1 MQIPSDL
8 SASLA
13 HGGLPPFRMTTD
25 PALAPDAR
33 AADANLLLSQDP
45 PGISITQAE
54 EIALRTFGIAGQFR
68 SLSSERDSN
77 FHVSLACGTQA
88 LLKITNASEDRSV
101 TAMQTAALMHLA
113 VIDPDLPVQRI
124 CQTLNGEA
132 WDIVTGP
139 SGQQHIV
146 RLLTWLDGTM
156 LHAATPGP
164 DLHYRIG
171 ALLGRLSKGMRGFF
185 HPAAGHVLQWD
196 IKQAASLRPMLSAV
210 SDTALRDR
218 LGAHLD
224 RFEAEIAP
232 RLPHLRA
239 WVVHNDFNPHN
250 LVVDGVEANI
260 PTGIID
266 FGDMVHTPLACDLAV
281 ACSYNITEGP
291 APLARVADMV
301 AGYASVLMPE
311 EEEIALL
318 PDLIRMRHVT
328 TLAVTSWR
336 AARYPENAPYIL
348 RNAAAS
354 LRGLDAIDHIGA
366 DETARLLRAALPA
379 KTTE

>member
-1 MQIPSDL
+1 MQTPPDPG
-8 SASLA
+8 AATA

-33 AADANLLLSQDP
+33 PGDANMVLSKEP
-45 PGISITQAE
+45 PGICPAGAE
-54 EIALRTFGIAGQFR
+54 DIAMRVFGISGRFR
-68 SLSSERDSN
+68 ALSSERDSN
-77 FHVSLACGTQA
+77 YHVTLPCGSQA
-88 LLKITNASEDRSV
+88 LLKITNAGEDRGV
-101 TAMQTAALMHLA
+101 TAMQTSALMHLA
-113 VIDPDLPVQRI
+113 VVDPELPVQRI
-124 CQTLNGEA
+124 CQTLAGA
-132 WDIVTGP
+132 PWDIITGP
-139 SGQQHIV
+139 SGQQHVV
-146 RLLTWLDGTM
+146 RLLTWLEGTM

-164 DLHYRIG
+164 DLHRRIG
-171 ALLGRLSKGMRGFF
+171 VLLGRLTKGMRGFF

-196 IKQAASLRPMLSAV
+196 IKQASSLRPMLDSV
-210 SDTALRDR
+210 SDRALHDR
-218 LGAHLD
+218 LTAHLD

-250 LVVDGVEANI
+250 LVVEGAVANI

-266 FGDMVHTPLACDLAV
+266 FGDMVHTALACDLAV
-281 ACSYNITEGP
+281 ACSYHITDGP
-291 APLARVADMV
+291 APLARIADMV

-311 EEEIALL
+311 EEEVALL
-318 PDLIRMRHVT
+318 PDLIRLRHIT

-354 LRGLDAIDHIGA
+354 LRGLDVIDRIGPEA
-366 DETARLLRAALPA
+366 TACVLRAALPLKA
-379 KTTE
+379 TE